1 MTPVP
6 DPIIDADADLENQI
20 DYQALLL
27 HTAKTP
33 EARRAA
39 CDLLSQLHA
48 MRSPARVEQ
57 MEREKGLR

>member
-27 HTAKTP
+27 HTAKTT

-39 CDLLSQLHA
+39 CALLSQLHA

-57 MEREKGLR
+57 MERERGLR

>member
-6 DPIIDADADLENQI
+6 DPIMDADADLENQI

-33 EARRAA
+33 EERRAA
-39 CDLLSQLHA
+39 CDMLSQLHA
-48 MRSPARVEQ
+48 LRSPQQIERLERAR
-57 MEREKGLR
+57 GLR

>member
-20 DYQALLL
+20 YYQALLL

-33 EARRAA
+33 EERRAA
-39 CDLLSQLHA
+39 CDLLAQLHS
-48 MRSPARVEQ
+48 MRSPRRVEQ
-57 MEREKGLR
+57 MERAKGLR